1 MEIKRIIS
9 GDSFE
14 LKVKGRIDG
23 AGSNQM
29 EINIIAAIREGAA
42 KIFINC
48 AESDFLC
55 SAGVRVLLQ
64 YYRQMK
70 NSQKTLRVINPSPNV
85 ESVLDLSG
93 FKDLI
98 VV

>member
-1 MEIKRIIS
+1 MEIKKIVS
-9 GDSFE
+9 GDRFE

-42 KIFINC
+42 KVFINL
-48 AESDFLC
+48 AEADFLC

-85 ESVLDLSG
+85 ESVLDLTG